1 MVVIRCVLQ
10 LDVHRMEVILHVLP
24 VRDVTSAN
32 SLYYMVLRQVRK
44 KVSIG
49 AKTDTESP
57 YE

>member
-1 MVVIRCVLQ
+1 MIRCVLQ